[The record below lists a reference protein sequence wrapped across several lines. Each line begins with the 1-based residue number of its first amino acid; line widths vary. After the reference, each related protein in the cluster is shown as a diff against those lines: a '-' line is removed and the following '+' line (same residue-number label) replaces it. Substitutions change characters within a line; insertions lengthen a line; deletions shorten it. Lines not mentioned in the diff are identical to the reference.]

1 MRTKPFFAALFVSS
15 FLALV
20 CGSQHVARS
29 KGATTPENIA
39 PGQTVDAGQEL
50 QEETAEGPVSSQK
63 FTFDRVESNVEYCGT
78 ANGQQ
83 MDIYYPLKSSKKP
96 ALALLYVHGGRWEHG
111 DKTQGGAEQI
121 HELISRG
128 FLVAAVN
135 YRLFYT
141 DAQGRHNKFPAM
153 IEDVKCAVRYLRVHA
168 TELHIDPQ
176 RFGAWGWSAGGH
188 LVSLLG
194 TSDDSDFLSGEHQ
207 RESARIQAVVD
218 MYGPADLAA
227 IDYCVTPP
235 CQEIFN
241 KDEADRKKASP
252 ITYVTSN
259 DPPFLIIQGDKDNLV
274 PPSQSQELLQK
285 LQAAGVSARLVMVAN
300 AEHMLRPTS
309 LSAQIDP
316 SNQQI
321 NKMVADFFDQHLNR

>member
-1 MRTKPFFAALFVSS
+1 
-15 FLALV
+15 
-20 CGSQHVARS
+20 
-29 KGATTPENIA
+29 
-39 PGQTVDAGQEL
+39 
-50 QEETAEGPVSSQK
+50 
-63 FTFDRVESNVEYCGT
+63 
-78 ANGQQ
+78 
-83 MDIYYPLKSSKKP
+83 
-96 ALALLYVHGGRWEHG
+96 
-111 DKTQGGAEQI
+111 
-121 HELISRG
+121 
-128 FLVAAVN
+128 
-135 YRLFYT
+135 
-141 DAQGRHNKFPAM
+141 
-153 IEDVKCAVRYLRVHA
+153 LRAHA
-168 TELHIDPQ
+168 TELHIYPQ

-227 IDYCVTPP
+227 PDYCVTPL
-235 CQEIFN
+235 CREIFN
-241 KDEADRKKASP
+241 KDEADRRRASP

-259 DPPFLIIQGDKDNLV
+259 DPPFLIIQGDKDKLV

-300 AEHMLRPTS
+300 AKHMLKPTPP
-309 LSAQIDP
+309 AQINP